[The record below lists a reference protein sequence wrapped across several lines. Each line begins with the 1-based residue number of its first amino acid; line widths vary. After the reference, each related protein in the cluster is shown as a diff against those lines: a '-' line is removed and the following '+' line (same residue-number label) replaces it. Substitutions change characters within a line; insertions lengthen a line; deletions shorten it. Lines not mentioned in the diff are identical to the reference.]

1 MSTTETAASA
11 TQEDTEATATAQE
24 ATTARPGGA
33 GEDQDALTPEAAR
46 KLRSESKALRER
58 LKAAEQQLSERERQ
72 DLTERERLEQDRDAN
87 AKRVT
92 ALEADLRFSRVQ
104 LVAHKLGVRPEATE
118 DVAKLLDWESI
129 RDPDDAK
136 QLERAVREL
145 VKEKPHLSGV
155 SNGADGGAG
164 RGSESGLVDVNQLIR
179 RAAGKSR

>member
-1 MSTTETAASA
+1 MTDESAASA
-11 TQEDTEATATAQE
+11 TQEDTEATTAQE
-24 ATTARPGGA
+24 ATTERPGGA

-46 KLRSESKALRER
+46 KLRSESKSLRER
-58 LKAAEQQLSERERQ
+58 LKAAETKLTEREKQ

-104 LVAHKLGVRPEATE
+104 LVAHRLGVRPEATE

-129 RDPDDAK
+129 SDPDDPK

-179 RAAGKSR
+179 RGAKAR